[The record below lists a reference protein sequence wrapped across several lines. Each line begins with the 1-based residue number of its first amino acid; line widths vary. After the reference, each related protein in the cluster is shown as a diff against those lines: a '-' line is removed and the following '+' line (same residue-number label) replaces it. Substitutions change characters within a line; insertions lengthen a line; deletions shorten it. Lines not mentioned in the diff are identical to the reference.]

1 MQWARTNLEVISTVR
16 NSTVNGIQCWE
27 YLSHLTIFPL
37 GSDSLLCCCLLWKE
51 GFHRSSCIDH
61 AWIQVWFPMQ
71 PKEMPFHLTNQFQPD
86 GRWFLQN
93 TQYFLALLSALLQTE
108 TYRSLGALPAAH
120 TRCCPLYFVS
130 CFAFPWDISGESV
143 AHRAVLDSRVLA
155 VALPEVP
162 AAVCR
167 GCFLHTAEAS
177 SSPSDPLG
185 LKAAKQI
192 VTHDIHPAAYRN
204 CSQLQ
209 KKKQKKI
216 SPGWCKAAKAICL
229 FVGAATHSSV
239 LKYSMV
245 FNALSN
251 NRHFTKNKP
260 NEKQSFY
267 VDISPTARGEE
278 RRWEGPLRKMNY
290 QCKWL
295 FPTVGSSLIPRYFT
309 TR

>member
-209 KKKQKKI
+209 KKKTEENFTRLMQSSKSHLPLCGCCNPQFCSEVQHGFQRPFKQQTFHKEQAQWEAVILRWHISYGQRRGKKV
-216 SPGWCKAAKAICL
+216 GRAIKKDEL
-229 FVGAATHSSV
+229 
-239 LKYSMV
+239 SM
-245 FNALSN
+245 
-251 NRHFTKNKP
+251 
-260 NEKQSFY
+260 
-267 VDISPTARGEE
+267 
-278 RRWEGPLRKMNY
+278 
-290 QCKWL
+290 
-295 FPTVGSSLIPRYFT
+295 
-309 TR
+309 

>member
-1 MQWARTNLEVISTVR
+1 M
-16 NSTVNGIQCWE
+16 
-27 YLSHLTIFPL
+27 
-37 GSDSLLCCCLLWKE
+37 
-51 GFHRSSCIDH
+51 
-61 AWIQVWFPMQ
+61 WFPMQ

-209 KKKQKKI
+209 KKKTEENFTRLMQ
-216 SPGWCKAAKAICL
+216 
-229 FVGAATHSSV
+229 SSKSHLPLCGCCNPQFCSEV
-239 LKYSMV
+239 QHG
-245 FNALSN
+245 FQ
-251 NRHFTKNKP
+251 RPF
-260 NEKQSFY
+260 KQQTFHKEQ
-267 VDISPTARGEE
+267 A
-278 RRWEGPLRKMNY
+278 
-290 QCKWL
+290 Q
-295 FPTVGSSLIPRYFT
+295 
-309 TR
+309 